1 MSEVPQINV
10 PQFDENNNIVSQE
23 QQEEPRFKIKKWTAV
38 GIWSWDLDS
47 ADCAICKSNLMEPCV
62 DCQND
67 AHQQHSNSSNPQ
79 NSMNNKDGCITATG
93 TCGHSFHLH
102 CITKWLQKR
111 QVCPLDSQ
119 TWDFKKYNK

>member
-1 MSEVPQINV
+1 MSETPQIKI
-10 PQFDENNNIVSQE
+10 PHFDESNNVIAGE
-23 QQEEPRFKIKKWTAV
+23 QEPRFKIKKWTAV

-67 AHQQHSNSSNPQ
+67 AHQHQ
-79 NSMNNKDGCITATG
+79 NSQQNANKDGCITATG

>member
-1 MSEVPQINV
+1 MSEVPQL
-10 PQFDENNNIVSQE
+10 NIGEIDNKSGNLSE
-23 QQEEPRFKIKKWTAV
+23 QQQESRFKIKKWTAV

-67 AHQQHSNSSNPQ
+67 AHHHTSQQSTSLT
-79 NSMNNKDGCITATG
+79 NNKDGCITATG